1 MKTSALNLARR
12 QLVRAACAA
21 TLGLTLAMGSASA
34 FAALD
39 QTHSGF
45 DALLKKHVAWNAQG
59 TASSVNYKAFAADR
73 AALKTVLEQYA
84 SVTKAEYDAMKRD
97 EKLAYLVNVYN
108 ANTIELILTKY
119 PDLKSIKDIGG
130 LFGKPWNIKF
140 VNLFG
145 ESHHLDHVEHDLIRG
160 AGNFDEPRVHFVV
173 NCASIGCP
181 ALRPEAITG
190 AKLDAQLEDN
200 TKRFLRDKTRN
211 RFNASEGKLE
221 VSKIFDW
228 FKVDW
233 TRGTKGI
240 TSREVFFAK
249 YADLLTDDAAG
260 QATIKEGKASIG
272 HLDYSWAL
280 NGR

>member
-1 MKTSALNLARR
+1 MKKTLFNMARR
-12 QLVRAACAA
+12 HVLHAVTAA
-21 TLGLTLAMGSASA
+21 TVGLSLALGSASA

-39 QTHSGF
+39 QSHAGF
-45 DALLKKHVAWNAQG
+45 DTLLKKHVSWNAQG
-59 TASSVNYKAFAADR
+59 TSSSVNYKGFASDR
-73 AALKTVLEQYA
+73 AGLKTVIEQYA
-84 SVTKAEYDAMKRD
+84 AVTKPEYDAMKRD

-130 LFGKPWNIKF
+130 LFGKPWNVKF

-145 ESHHLDHVEHDLIRG
+145 QSHHLDHVEHDLIRG

-211 RFNASEGKLE
+211 RFNVQDAKLE

-260 QATIKEGKASIG
+260 QALIKDGKASIG
-272 HLDYSWAL
+272 HLEYDWSL
-280 NGR
+280 NGK